1 MILGSGGAI
10 EEIEAALQN
19 VGGGDAID
27 DFGAALS
34 RHVMS
39 DHLASDSGG
48 RHPLIPKND
57 RQVTECQQI
66 PRELAYGLGAG
77 AVDAGER

>member
-10 EEIEAALQN
+10 EEIETALQN

-48 RHPLIPKND
+48 RH
-57 RQVTECQQI
+57 C
-66 PRELAYGLGAG
+66 GGAASSRATLMRG
-77 AVDAGER
+77 